1 MSATTRNV
9 INRLQKQAPL
19 FAALGD
25 EVRLKLLA
33 RLSDGAELSI
43 TQLSQRASIT
53 RQAITK
59 HLRVLEEAGL
69 VKGIRRGR
77 ENLFHFDPQPL
88 RDARDSLEIISRQWD
103 DALARLKAFVE
114 PASSPGPGSRE
125 G

>member
-9 INRLQKQAPL
+9 INRLQRQAPL

-33 RLSDGAELSI
+33 KLSDGAELSI
-43 TQLSQRASIT
+43 TQLSQRATIT

-69 VKGIRRGR
+69 VKGVRRGR
-77 ENLFHFDPQPL
+77 QNLFHFDPKPL
-88 RDARDSLEIISRQWD
+88 REARESLEIISRQWD
-103 DALARLKAFVE
+103 DALSRLKAFVE
-114 PASSPGPGSRE
+114 LDESPEAVSKG
-125 G
+125 